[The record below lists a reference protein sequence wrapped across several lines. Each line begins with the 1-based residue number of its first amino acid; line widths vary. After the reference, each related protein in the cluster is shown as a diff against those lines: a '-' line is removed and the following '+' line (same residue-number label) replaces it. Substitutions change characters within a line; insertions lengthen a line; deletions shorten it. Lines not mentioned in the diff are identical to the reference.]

1 MSLKHAVLAALLEGE
16 ASGYDLAKIFDVSVA
31 NFWAATP
38 QQLYRE
44 LDKLAEAGLIT
55 ARVVEQERR
64 PNKRM
69 FSLTE
74 PGMRDLAAYTSTPP
88 RPSAVRDELLVQ
100 VQACDEGDTAAV
112 RGFVAQRMEASRA
125 KLARYDRLREWMLA
139 GRDEDAYL
147 AEAERVGPYLTLM
160 RGRFF
165 EEENLRWGERALD
178 VLDRRAAVRGQ
189 RGGTT
194 ETGPADARS
203 AVTTTATATATAAT
217 AEAAAG
223 HPA

>member
-44 LDKLAEAGLIT
+44 LERLAEAGLIT

-74 PGMRDLAAYTSTPP
+74 PGRQDLVAYTTTPP

-112 RGFVAQRMEASRA
+112 REFVAQRMETARA
-125 KLARYDRLREWMLA
+125 KLARYDRLREWMLD
-139 GRDEDAYL
+139 GRDEDTYL
-147 AEAERVGPYLTLM
+147 GEAERVGPYLTLM

-165 EEENLRWGERALD
+165 EEENLRWGERALA
-178 VLDRRAAVRGQ
+178 VLDRRAAARDAAPRRG
-189 RGGTT
+189 
-194 ETGPADARS
+194 DAAPTLR
-203 AVTTTATATATAAT
+203 
-217 AEAAAG
+217 
-223 HPA
+223 

>member
-44 LDKLAEAGLIT
+44 LERLAEAGLIE

-74 PGMRDLAAYTSTPP
+74 PGRQDLVAYTTAPP

-112 RGFVAQRMEASRA
+112 REFVAQRMETARA
-125 KLARYDRLREWMLA
+125 KLARYDRLREWMLD
-139 GRDEDAYL
+139 GRDEDTYL
-147 AEAERVGPYLTLM
+147 GEAERVGPYLTLM

-165 EEENLRWGERALD
+165 EEENLRWGEQALA
-178 VLDRRAAVRGQ
+178 VLDRRAAARNAAPRAAQ
-189 RGGTT
+189 R
-194 ETGPADARS
+194 A
-203 AVTTTATATATAAT
+203 
-217 AEAAAG
+217 
-223 HPA
+223 

>member
-44 LDKLAEAGLIT
+44 LDRLAEAGLIT

-64 PNKRM
+64 PNKRV
-69 FSLTE
+69 FSITE
-74 PGMRDLAAYTSTPP
+74 SGRRDLAVYTATPP
-88 RPSAVRDELLVQ
+88 RPSAVRDELMVQ

-112 RGFVAQRMEASRA
+112 RAFVAQRMETARA
-125 KLARYDRLREWMLA
+125 KLARYDRMRERMLD
-139 GRDEDAYL
+139 GRDEETYL
-147 AEAERVGPYLTLM
+147 GEAERVGPYLTLM

-165 EEENLRWGERALD
+165 EEENLRWGERALA
-178 VLDRRAAVRGQ
+178 VLDLRC
-189 RGGTT
+189 
-194 ETGPADARS
+194 
-203 AVTTTATATATAAT
+203 
-217 AEAAAG
+217 AAG
-223 HPA
+223 NPAVEAVHQP